1 MDDMED
7 AMESIIGR
15 RRLLGAGLAAAA
27 LPRLAAAQGAVD
39 WPTRPIR
46 LIVPYPPAGGT
57 DVISR
62 EVGHRIASAT
72 GWTIVIENRP
82 GAGGNIGLDV
92 VAKSDPD
99 GHTIGMGQAAN
110 LAINPSLYRRMPFDP
125 LTDLAPVSTV
135 AQQPNVLV
143 VRKDA
148 PWADLN
154 ALVEDAK
161 RRPGALTVGHS
172 GAGTTGHLSGEMFAL
187 RAGINLVV
195 VPYVGA
201 APVLTDMLGGRIDM
215 FFANPLAARGTLES
229 GAVRPLAV
237 TSPARMRAMPDVP
250 TVAELGYPSYEAV
263 NWTGLVVPART
274 PMPVIMR
281 INQVVRGVLEH
292 PAVVARL
299 AAEGSE
305 PMGSSPEEFH
315 AFLRAEHKKW
325 GDVVRESKIQLG

>member
-1 MDDMED
+1 MT
-7 AMESIIGR
+7 STINR
-15 RRLLGAGLAAAA
+15 RNLLGAGLTAVTLSRVA
-27 LPRLAAAQGAVD
+27 RAQPQTE
-39 WPTRPIR
+39 WPNRPIR

-62 EVGHRIASAT
+62 EMGHRIASAT
-72 GWTIVIENRP
+72 GWTIVVENRP
-82 GAGGNIGLDV
+82 GAGGNIGLDL
-92 VAKSDPD
+92 VAKSEPD
-99 GHTIGMGQAAN
+99 GYTIGMGQTAN
-110 LAINPSLYRRMPFDP
+110 LAINPSLYQRMPFDP
-125 LTDLAPVSTV
+125 LTDLTPVSTV
-135 AQQPNVLV
+135 AQQPNVLA

-148 PWADLN
+148 PWADLA
-154 ALVEDAK
+154 ALVADAK

-237 TSPARMRAMPDVP
+237 TSPQRMRAMPDVL
-250 TVAELGYPSYEAV
+250 TVAELGYPGYEAV
-263 NWTGLVVPART
+263 NWTGLVLPART
-274 PMPVIMR
+274 PEPVLARM
-281 INQVVRGVLEH
+281 NQVVRGVLQH

-305 PMGSSPEEFH
+305 PMGSSPEEFQ

-325 GDVVRESKIQLG
+325 GDVVRESKIQVG

>member
-1 MDDMED
+1 MTV
-7 AMESIIGR
+7 IINR
-15 RRLLGAGLAAAA
+15 RNLLGAGLAAAV
-27 LPRLAAAQGAVD
+27 LPRAAGAQPQSE
-39 WPTRPIR
+39 WPNRPIR
-46 LIVPYPPAGGT
+46 LIVPQPPAGGT

-62 EVGHRIASAT
+62 EIGHRIANAT

-82 GAGGNIGLDV
+82 GAGGNIGLDLV
-92 VAKSDPD
+92 SKSEPD
-99 GHTIGMGQAAN
+99 GYTIGMGQASN
-110 LAINPSLYRRMPFDP
+110 LAINPTLYRKMPFDP
-125 LTDLAPVSTV
+125 LTDLAPVSTI

-148 PWADLN
+148 PWADLG
-154 ALVEDAK
+154 ALVADAK

-172 GAGTTGHLSGEMFAL
+172 GAGTTGHLSGELFAL

-237 TSPARMRAMPDVP
+237 TSPQRMQAMPEVP
-250 TVAELGYPSYEAV
+250 TVAELGYPGYEAV

-274 PMPVIMR
+274 PEAVIAR
-281 INQVVRGVLEH
+281 LNEVVRGVLQH

-305 PMGSSPEEFH
+305 PLGSSPGEFQT
-315 AFLRAEHKKW
+315 FLRAEHKKW
-325 GDVVRESKIQLG
+325 GDVVRESRIQVG